1 MKLLGQALCLVLL
14 GAGLTAVPGLSAA
27 TAVDENPS
35 AGDKSLVQRMRD
47 NAQGSVKIAPELATK
62 SAGFVRTGR
71 NGDLLPGNDAAPAAK
86 ADAFLNRYAP
96 VFGAK
101 ADQLVRE
108 SVRKDTYGGSTVTYT
123 QEYQGIPVF
132 GAMLKAHLDR
142 SGDLTSVNGVA
153 VPNIN
158 VSADPRLSQSQAADR
173 AVRFVRA
180 EPPGTDGEKADTTGI
195 RAVSNDLVVYRKGLV
210 RGLPGASELVYQVEV
225 SNGTNIRE
233 IVFVA
238 AQSGKVLNRYSMI
251 HDALDRKVYEG
262 THTPAAL
269 VWEEGDLFPGALTED
284 QQNIVLGSGESYQF
298 FFNSF
303 GQDSYD
309 GAGATMETVNNDPR
323 ISCPNANWN
332 GVTTNYCNGVTS
344 DDVVAHE
351 WGHAYTEFSHNLI
364 YQWQPGAL
372 NESYSDIW
380 GETVDLINGR
390 MDEGETLTPRA
401 DGACSRN
408 TNPRPVLVIN
418 SPAEIARICSA
429 APASFG
435 PPIGDPG
442 TTGNVVVAEDPAN
455 AAGPSTTDGCSTI
468 ANAGEVSGNVA
479 MVDRG
484 TCGFTVKVKNAQ
496 DAGAIAVVVGQ
507 SDPFAPTAMG
517 GADPTIT
524 IPSLM
529 ISRANRTA
537 ISNQLDAGSPVNVT
551 MRPDPAVR
559 QDNFRWLIGEDS
571 DAFGGAIRDMWT
583 PTCLNDPGKVSDAEY
598 HCSTDDGGG
607 VHSNSGVPNHG
618 YALLVDGGT
627 FNGVTVPAIGLT
639 KAAHIYYQ
647 AMTVHQ
653 TPTTDFVDHAN
664 SLDSACAD
672 LTGETVTGLSTAGQP
687 EETPPGPPPLP
698 DATIDA
704 ADCAAVAAMAQAV
717 ELRTEPV
724 QCNFQPLLAKNAPAN
739 PCGPGT
745 TERRIWTERFEDGL
759 SGWTIDSEA
768 VYPGAQTIDWA
779 ANSTLPGGRAG
790 TAAFAVDPQAGSC
803 SQGPDD
809 LSGVSMI
816 TSPRIRIQGDSRQPT
831 TRLTFKHYVA
841 TETGFDGGNAKI
853 SVNGDDFSVI
863 PASAYTYNKPLTIAT
878 AAQGNTN
885 PLAGEDGF
893 TGTDGG
899 EVFGSWGESQVN
911 LGRVGVLPGD
921 SIRLRFDFGRDGCG
935 GLDGW
940 YVDDIEVS
948 TCKAKTRTRIASSP
962 GQTRYGKARGVT
974 VAVDSLGGMGTPA
987 GTVAVRTAGGKQLAT
1002 GRLSN
1007 GRVRVSLPERMAVRR
1022 HNLVAVYR
1030 GSDLHGVSS
1039 RTFGLRV
1046 LKAISRT
1053 RLDIQPNP
1061 VVQGRR
1067 MAATVNVRAT
1077 GLAPDGRVVLRK
1089 AGKVIA
1095 RARAVNGRARILI
1108 DRNFAVGRHRIK
1120 ARYLGTSTIRPDAD
1134 FASVRVVRR

>member
-1 MKLLGQALCLVLL
+1 MKLLGQTLCLVLL

-27 TAVDENPS
+27 TAVDEGPS
-35 AGDKSLVQRMRD
+35 AGDKSLIQKMRD
-47 NAQGSVKIAPELATK
+47 NAQGSVSIAPELATK

-86 ADAFLNRYAP
+86 ADAFLDQYAP
-96 VFGAK
+96 VFGAN
-101 ADQLVRE
+101 AGQLVRE
-108 SVRKDTYGGSTVTYT
+108 SVRKDTYGSTVSYT
-123 QEYQGIPVF
+123 QEYNGVPVY
-132 GAMLKAHLDR
+132 GAVLRAHLDKN
-142 SGDLTSVNGVA
+142 GDLTSVNGVA
-153 VPNIN
+153 VPNI
-158 VSADPRLSQSQAADR
+158 SISTAPRLSKAQAGDR
-173 AVRFVRA
+173 AVKFVRA

-195 RAVSNDLVVYRKGLV
+195 RAASTDLVVYRKGLV

-225 SNGTNIRE
+225 GNGANIRE

-238 AQSGKVLNRYSMI
+238 AQSGKILNRYSMI
-251 HDALDRKVYEG
+251 HDALDRKLYEVE
-262 THTPAAL
+262 HTPGAPL
-269 VWEEGDLFPGALTED
+269 WEEGDPFPGALNVD
-284 QQNIVLGSGESYQF
+284 QQNIVRASGESYHF
-298 FFNSF
+298 FSNSF

-309 GAGATMETVNNDPR
+309 GAGASMESVNNDPR

-351 WGHAYTEFSHNLI
+351 WGHAYTEYSHNLI

-401 DGACSRN
+401 DGACS
-408 TNPRPVLVIN
+408 THSPASPVLDIT
-418 SPAEIARICSA
+418 
-429 APASFG
+429 APASIVKECAAAGADFG
-435 PPIGDPG
+435 PQVTVAG
-442 TTGNVVVAEDPAN
+442 TSGSVVVAEDAAN
-455 AAGPSTTDGCSTI
+455 PAGPGTTDGCTVITNASEVDGNI
-468 ANAGEVSGNVA
+468 AL
-479 MVDRG
+479 VDRG
-484 TCGFTVKVKNAQ
+484 TCGFAVKVKNAQ
-496 DAGAIAVVVGQ
+496 NAGATAVVVGQ
-507 SDPFAPTAMG
+507 NAAGPPGGMG
-517 GADPTIT
+517 GEDPTIT
-524 IPSLM
+524 IPSVM
-529 ISRANRTA
+529 ITQADRNLIVNT
-537 ISNQLDAGSPVNVT
+537 LDNEPVGVT
-551 MRPDPAVR
+551 MRDSREAPE
-559 QDNFRWLIGEDS
+559 DNFRWLVGEDS

-583 PTCLNDPGKVSDAEY
+583 PTCHGDPGRVSDAQY

-627 FNGVTVPAIGLT
+627 YNGVTVPAIGLT
-639 KAAHIYYQ
+639 RAAHIYYR
-647 AMTVHQ
+647 AMTEYQ

-672 LTGETVTGLSTAGQP
+672 LTGATVNGLSTAGSP
-687 EETPPGPPPLP
+687 EQATPPPAPLP
-698 DATIDA
+698 DAVITA
-704 ADCAAVAAMAQAV
+704 ADCAAVGAMAQAV

-724 QCNFQPLLAKNAPAN
+724 QCNFQPLLAKNAPDICADYQN
-739 PCGPGT
+739 RSVFFRENFT
-745 TERRIWTERFEDGL
+745 DGL
-759 SGWTIDSEA
+759 AGWDLTSESVFGGREFNWRPDA
-768 VYPGAQTIDWA
+768 
-779 ANSTLPGGRAG
+779 TLPGNRAG
-790 TAAFAVDPQAGSC
+790 RAAFAVDPQDGSC
-803 SQGPDD
+803 SGDTAD
-809 LSGVSMI
+809 FSGVSEM
-816 TSPRIRIQGDSRQPT
+816 TSRPILIPGSNQKAPRLSFD
-831 TRLTFKHYVA
+831 HYVA
-841 TETGFDGGNAKI
+841 TETGFDGGNLKI
-853 SVNGDDFSVI
+853 SVNSGPFEVVPD
-863 PASAYTYNKPLTIAT
+863 SAYIFNEPLTIAT

-899 EVFGSWGESQVN
+899 EVFGSWGESQVDLTM
-911 LGRVGVLPGD
+911 LGVRSGD
-921 SIRLRFDFGRDGCG
+921 AIQLKFDFGRDGCG

-974 VAVDSLGGMGTPA
+974 VAVDSLGGLGAPN
-987 GTVAVRTAGGKQLAT
+987 GTVAVRTASGRQLAT

-1039 RTFGLRV
+1039 RAFGLRV

-1053 RLDIQPNP
+1053 RLDIQPSP

-1067 MAATVNVRAT
+1067 MVATVNVRAT

-1120 ARYLGTSTIRPDAD
+1120 ARYLGTSTIHPDAD

>member
-1 MKLLGQALCLVLL
+1 MKLLGQSLCLVLL
-14 GAGLTAVPGLSAA
+14 GAGLTAVPGLTAA
-27 TAVDENPS
+27 TAVDEGPS
-35 AGDKSLVQRMRD
+35 AGDKTLVQQMRD
-47 NAQGSVKIAPELATK
+47 NAQGSVSIAPELATK

-86 ADAFLNRYAP
+86 ADAFLDRYAP

-108 SVRKDTYGGSTVTYT
+108 SVRKDAYGGSTVTYT

-132 GAMLKAHLDR
+132 GAMLKAHLDK

-158 VSADPRLSQSQAADR
+158 ISTAPRLSQSQAADR
-173 AVRFVRA
+173 AVKFVRA

-195 RAVSNDLVVYRKGLV
+195 RATSTDLVVYRKGLV

-225 SNGTNIRE
+225 GNGANIRE

-238 AQSGKVLNRYSMI
+238 AQSGKILNRYSMI
-251 HDALDRKVYEG
+251 HNALDRKVYEVS
-262 THTPAAL
+262 HTPAAL
-269 VWEEGDLFPGALTED
+269 VWEEGDDFPGTPPLTVD
-284 QQNIVLGSGESYQF
+284 QQNIVQGSGESYQF

-309 GAGATMETVNNDPR
+309 DAGATMETVNNDPR

-390 MDEGETLTPRA
+390 MDGDEGDITTPRPA
-401 DGACSRN
+401 DLCSSHS
-408 TNPRPVLVIN
+408 PALPVLDIN
-418 SPAEIARICSA
+418 SPASIAKICRAGA
-429 APASFG
+429 ADFG
-435 PPIGDPG
+435 PPVSEQG
-442 TTGNVVVAEDPAN
+442 TTGDVVLGRSAD
-455 AAGPSTTDGCSTI
+455 GSTTGCTPITS
-468 ANAGEVSGNVA
+468 NVTGKVA
-479 MVDRG
+479 LVDRG
-484 TCGFTVKVKNAQ
+484 TCPFAAKVKAAQ
-496 DAGAIAVVVGQ
+496 DAGATAAVVANNVDTVAGMAGEDA
-507 SDPFAPTAMG
+507 S
-517 GADPTIT
+517 IT
-524 IPSLM
+524 IPSVMVSLSDGDR
-529 ISRANRTA
+529 IKSRLAADT
-537 ISNQLDAGSPVNVT
+537 VNVT
-551 MRPDPAVR
+551 MRDASGDVKT
-559 QDNFRWLIGEDS
+559 DSFRWLIGEDS

-583 PTCLNDPGKVSDAEY
+583 PTCHGDPGRVSDAQY

-627 FNGVTVPAIGLT
+627 YNGVTVPAIGLT

-647 AMTVHQ
+647 AMTAYQ

-672 LTGETVTGLSTAGQP
+672 LTGSTVNGLSTAGSP
-687 EETPPGPPPLP
+687 EQTTPPPAPLP
-698 DATIDA
+698 DAQITA
-704 ADCAAVAAMAQAV
+704 ADCAAVATMAQAV

-724 QCNFQPLLAKNAPAN
+724 QCNFKPLLAKNAPAN

-745 TERRIWTERFEDGL
+745 KEKRIWTERFEDGL
-759 SGWTIDSEA
+759 AGWALTSDA
-768 VYPGAQTIDWA
+768 VYPGAPTIDWD
-779 ANSTLPGGRAG
+779 ANSSLPGGRAG

-809 LSGVSMI
+809 LSGVSEM
-816 TSPRIRIQGDSRQPT
+816 TSPRIRIQGNSRQP

-878 AAQGNTN
+878 AAEGNTN
-885 PLAGEDGF
+885 PLAGQDGF

-911 LGRVGVLPGD
+911 LASVGVLPGD

-948 TCKAKTRTRIASSP
+948 ICKAKTRTRIAASP
-962 GQTRYGKARGVT
+962 GQTRYGKARAVT
-974 VAVDSLGGMGTPA
+974 VAVDSLGGLGAPN
-987 GTVAVRTAGGKQLAT
+987 GTVAVRTASGRQLAT

-1007 GRVRVSLPERMAVRR
+1007 GRVRVGLPARLAVRR

-1039 RTFGLRV
+1039 RAFGLRV

-1053 RLDIQPNP
+1053 RLDIQPSP

-1067 MAATVNVRAT
+1067 MVATVNVRAT

-1134 FASVRVVRR
+1134 FTSVRVVRRR